1 MVATCSSPGDA
12 GGTLHFPSPT
22 HIRHVDAASAFKQLR
37 RSLSRSPSK
46 GPTFRLM
53 TSKSASPSPSSPL
66 SPSRAPPPNRSAS
79 ANLVSGST
87 ISQSSP
93 LGIPFSG
100 ARSGPSARRLSP
112 MRVASRSRSSQR
124 SPGRP
129 TLSDSSDNGNATP
142 RSSSRSS
149 EGIENKVNENARPGG
164 EQNIGCVFK
173 LHAADF
179 HDSIVPQH
187 RALAK
192 LENGS
197 LGPFGAKSSPLK
209 RSDGIMNLDQA
220 NLGSPSAKRRSIH
233 GSTFS
238 SDFDIFDPEAGLPI
252 HFDPRGTKDG
262 SASEPSGG
270 PEYTNAVSPLPRR
283 TSTLRKTTL
292 QQRHDKPSFPKSRFH
307 ADLALE
313 STTPVPAAHKGR
325 LRMSVDNF
333 LPSTVRDSPFSSQ
346 GSLPNASAHP
356 MSQQS
361 NKPPNAGNQQVQ
373 RHPLSRAIT
382 QSSSNS
388 SLAEDSPTHI
398 PVRQPEHRRA
408 VVDFSKSL
416 PVGARRPD
424 SRENASSNSS
434 TQASSTEAS
443 FSTPENYKLAKPLP
457 AAFMSTGL
465 ISKRHKDIEDPQP
478 GFHGGRSL
486 MPDTPCKRTSLMGTS
501 PPAIAPDSAIG
512 NPRQMRHSFGTPST
526 PFSPH
531 STRPAPE
538 TFGKGMSIFGSNFDG
553 GSILRGTSF
562 RGIDTDDHLQSPP
575 TKYDSQSSTE
585 FELPPTPTKQALT
598 SNNARIVHGMGP
610 LLQNVVQ
617 DDLDAPAST
626 RRESRRL
633 DQNSKSIPLPLQTP
647 FGRADGN
654 SDSTTD
660 EPPSVALR
668 FRSYSLVP
676 SSFTRSRFLRNH
688 RAPSP
693 LWNTS
698 CSSPSFQS
706 IRSETKT
713 SPLSPAS
720 PVSQRLEPRSPHTPR
735 DSMAPPDPSGL
746 SISAHGDGQLFRPV
760 NEVANGAAIFPPATP
775 TASRE
780 HFASIGNGRS
790 SLNSSHNIP
799 AADVDPSLKSKFDK
813 VELIGTGEF
822 SQVYRVTQAQ
832 ESKATRSCFSHQSP
846 HVSPRKPMPDR
857 VWAVKKSR
865 HPYLGLRDRQR
876 RFQEVTALKELGH
889 ADHIINFFDSWE
901 DKNHLYIQTEFC
913 EEGSLDVFLSEVGQ
927 KARLDDFRI
936 WKIMLELSL
945 GLKHIHDSGFIHLDL
960 KPANVFIT
968 FEGILK
974 VGDFG
979 MATQWPAQEGIE
991 GEGDREYIGPEILK
1005 GQFDKPSDVFALG
1018 LIMLEIAGNVMLPDN
1033 GASWQRLRSG
1043 DMSDVPSLTWSSE
1056 ASIILRDSSG
1066 KPLSQQESAEV
1077 FYVSDSGS
1085 DGFGSPNFLRR
1096 RREEQNQSAL
1106 GSTQLRCGELAD
1118 PPDFMVDATHEEALD
1133 NIVRWMISPG
1143 SADRP
1148 TVDQIL
1154 GTTGVRWAE
1163 VRRRA
1168 GATVYEGNWGPADEV
1183 LTPDQEMI
1191 DV

>member
-1 MVATCSSPGDA
+1 MP
-12 GGTLHFPSPT
+12 
-22 HIRHVDAASAFKQLR
+22 
-37 RSLSRSPSK
+37 
-46 GPTFRLM
+46 
-53 TSKSASPSPSSPL
+53 
-66 SPSRAPPPNRSAS
+66 
-79 ANLVSGST
+79 
-87 ISQSSP
+87 
-93 LGIPFSG
+93 G
-100 ARSGPSARRLSP
+100 ARSRPSARRLSP

-124 SPGRP
+124 SPGRL

-164 EQNIGCVFK
+164 EPNIGCVFK

-262 SASEPSGG
+262 PASEPSGG

-388 SLAEDSPTHI
+388 SIAEDSPTHI

-416 PVGARRPD
+416 PVGAGRPD

-553 GSILRGTSF
+553 GSILLGTSF

-610 LLQNVVQ
+610 LLQNVQ

-633 DQNSKSIPLPLQTP
+633 DQNT
-647 FGRADGN
+647 
-654 SDSTTD
+654 
-660 EPPSVALR
+660 
-668 FRSYSLVP
+668 
-676 SSFTRSRFLRNH
+676 
-688 RAPSP
+688 
-693 LWNTS
+693 
-698 CSSPSFQS
+698 
-706 IRSETKT
+706 
-713 SPLSPAS
+713 S

-775 TASRE
+775 TASRD

-832 ESKATRSCFSHQSP
+832 ESKATRSYFSHQSP
-846 HVSPRKPMPDR
+846 HGSPRKPMPDR

-913 EEGSLDVFLSEVGQ
+913 EEGSLDIFLSEVGQ

-1096 RREEQNQSAL
+1096 RREEQKQSAL